1 MLLHRC
7 FNIVSHLFKFHFVVE
22 TLKNTLYKNA
32 SSMKFADNCISKFLN
47 NMSRQNPVVTAVPKL
62 ELTAVLPYLGN
73 ISSSNKARLT
83 RSIGK
88 RMKFCKLQF
97 IFQTNNNLDYFR
109 LKYCVPAVYFVYKL

>member
-7 FNIVSHLFKFHFVVE
+7 FNIVSHLFKFHFAVE
-22 TLKNTLYKNA
+22 TLKNTLYKNVY
-32 SSMKFADNCISKFLN
+32 SMKFADNCISKFLN
-47 NMSRQNPVVTAVPKL
+47 NMSLQRPVVTAVPKL

-88 RMKFCKLQF
+88 RMKFCKLLF
-97 IFQTNNNLDYFR
+97 ILQTNNTLR
-109 LKYCVPAVYFVYKL
+109 LF